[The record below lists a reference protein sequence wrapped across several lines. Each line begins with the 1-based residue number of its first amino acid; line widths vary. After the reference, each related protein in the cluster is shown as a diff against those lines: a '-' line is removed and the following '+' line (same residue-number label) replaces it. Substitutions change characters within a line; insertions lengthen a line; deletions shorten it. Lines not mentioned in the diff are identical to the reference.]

1 LKERKAIMKLH
12 NLACV
17 IRRALPLMGAALLVS
32 LGGLSRADIIPNLST
47 VTAHGSNFTWTYS
60 ASLTNDE
67 TLQSGNF
74 FTIYDFAG
82 YVPGTNFQPA
92 NWVFSSANV
101 GKTPSRVTPVDDPT
115 IPNLTWTYT
124 GPNVGPGPVD
134 LGFFGADSTFSNTKI
149 GDFAAEAIKYAPGKP
164 GNGKPVDNVGSV
176 GVPTG
181 HNNVIPEAGSLLLL
195 LPGLAPLGVLLRKRR
210 A

>member
-1 LKERKAIMKLH
+1 A
-12 NLACV
+12 
-17 IRRALPLMGAALLVS
+17 GGALLLFS
-32 LGGLSRADIIPNLST
+32 GDLARADIIPNLST
-47 VTAHGSNFTWTYS
+47 VTPNGSNFTWTYT

-82 YVPGTNFQPA
+82 FVSGTNFQPA
-92 NWVFSSANV
+92 DWVFSSANV
-101 GKTPSRVTPVDDPT
+101 GKTPSRVTPNDDPT

-134 LGFFGADSTFSNTKI
+134 LGLFGADSTFSNTKE
-149 GDFAAEAIKYAPGKP
+149 GWFAAEAIKYAPGKP
-164 GNGKPVDNVGSV
+164 GNGKPVDNVGQT

-181 HNNVIPEAGSLLLL
+181 HQNVIPEASSLLLL
-195 LPGLAPLGVLLRKRR
+195 LPGLAPLGMLLRKRR
-210 A
+210 V

>member
-1 LKERKAIMKLH
+1 MIRHVLPIM
-12 NLACV
+12 
-17 IRRALPLMGAALLVS
+17 GTALLVG
-32 LGGLSRADIIPNLST
+32 LGGLARADIIPEVST
-47 VTAHGSNFTWTYS
+47 VTPNGSNFTWTYS

-82 YVPGTNFQPA
+82 YVSGTNFQPA

-101 GKTPSRVTPVDDPT
+101 GVTPSRVTPTDNPS

-134 LGFFGADSTFSNTKI
+134 LGLFGADSTFSNTKI

-164 GNGKPVDNVGSV
+164 GNGLPVDNVGSV

-181 HNNVIPEAGSLLLL
+181 HVSVIPEASSLLLL
-195 LPGLAPLGVLLRKRR
+195 LPGLAPLGLLLKRR
-210 A
+210 RV

>member
-1 LKERKAIMKLH
+1 M
-12 NLACV
+12 
-17 IRRALPLMGAALLVS
+17 IRHVLPLAGCALLLGS
-32 LGGLSRADIIPNLST
+32 GGLARADIIPEVST
-47 VTAHGSNFTWTYS
+47 VTPNGSNFTWTYS

-82 YVPGTNFQPA
+82 YVSGTNFQPA

-101 GKTPSRVTPVDDPT
+101 GKTPAKVTPTDNPS

-134 LGFFGADSTFSNTKI
+134 LGLFGADSTFGNQTT
-149 GDFAAEAIKYAPGKP
+149 GQFAAEAIKYAPGKP
-164 GNGKPVDNVGSV
+164 GNGKPIDNVGSV

-181 HNNVIPEAGSLLLL
+181 HMNVIPETSSLLLL
-195 LPGLAPLGVLLRKRR
+195 LPGLAPLGLLARKRR
-210 A
+210 S